1 MLLHIADLEVE
12 VAFKRIRNLRLR
24 ICPPDGQIKL
34 SIPQGIS
41 LDRAETFLL
50 EQRDWIIRHREVV
63 KARQASVPGPAK
75 QYAEREYHPVWGKSY
90 LITLIPVSHSPRV
103 ELRNGWLRLHIPSAF
118 TLEDRKTLVQTWEQ
132 NLMLAAIPPL
142 INYWEPIMGDGT
154 RFYALMNRFLPDW
167 RERESRLNHPPL
179 R

>member
-1 MLLHIADLEVE
+1 
-12 VAFKRIRNLRLR
+12 
-24 ICPPDGQIKL
+24 
-34 SIPQGIS
+34 
-41 LDRAETFLL
+41 
-50 EQRDWIIRHREVV
+50 
-63 KARQASVPGPAK
+63 
-75 QYAEREYHPVWGKSY
+75 
-90 LITLIPVSHSPRV
+90 
-103 ELRNGWLRLHIPSAF
+103 LRLHIPPAF